1 MKDGKPIRIGYIS
14 GITDEMRKGI
24 VENPEKYIHKVFELS
39 AMEIEHI
46 GESYSLRHGKI
57 EKERLDKNYLDC
69 DFSQIAT

>member
-1 MKDGKPIRIGYIS
+1 MSIIFELFEHPVKNKERN
-14 GITDEMRKGI
+14 TK
-24 VENPEKYIHKVFELS
+24 KYIHKVFELS